1 MVNITVAGALDIALE
16 VYKWLIFI
24 RILTSWFNPNPN
36 QPIMKFLYDITEPV
50 LAPAR
55 KLLPSFGGID
65 FSPILVFMLISFLQ
79 SAF

>member
-1 MVNITVAGALDIALE
+1 MDIKGILYTALE

-36 QPIMKFLYDITEPV
+36 QPVIKFLYDITEPV

-55 KLLPSFGGID
+55 KLLPFVGGID
-65 FSPILVFMLISFLQ
+65 FSPILIFVLISVIQ
-79 SAF
+79 RAF